1 MKERWKM
8 KAILL
13 ITLALSLSACAMP
26 STTVRSTDTRP
37 RLAFDGAPKGAMVY
51 VDGLPMGEAEKF
63 DGQPEVLVVEPGTHV
78 VTIKD
83 GKGSIL
89 LERKVYV
96 ESELKTLK
104 VQ

>member
-1 MKERWKM
+1 M

-13 ITLALSLSACAMP
+13 ITFSLFLSACAMP
-26 STTVRSTDTRP
+26 STTVRTSDTRP
-37 RLAFDGAPKGAMVY
+37 SLAFEGAPNGAMVY
-51 VDGLPMGEAEKF
+51 IDGIPMGDAEKY
-63 DGQPEVLVVEPGTHV
+63 DGQPGVLVVEPGTHL

-104 VQ
+104 VH